1 MYMTAK
7 QRRTLKAVFAIPTR
21 ANVRFS
27 DVAALIVALGGE
39 VREGAGSRV
48 AFELK
53 GRRLYVHRPHPGRE
67 AKRYQVE
74 EVREFLRSLEIQP

>member
-1 MYMTAK
+1 MTAK
-7 QRRTLKAVFAIPTR
+7 RHRTLTAVFAISTR

-39 VREGAGSRV
+39 VRQGAGSRV
-48 AFELK
+48 VFELK
-53 GRRLYVHRPHPGRE
+53 GRRLYLHRPHPGHE

-74 EVREFLRSLEIQP
+74 EVRELLRSLEIRR

>member
-1 MYMTAK
+1 MNVK
-7 QRRTLKAVFAIPTR
+7 QRRTLTALFAIPTR
-21 ANVRFS
+21 AKVRFA
-27 DVAALIVALGGE
+27 DIAALIVALGGE

-53 GRRLYVHRPHPGRE
+53 GKRVYLHRPHPGRE

-74 EVREFLRSLEIQP
+74 ELREFLRSLEIQP

>member
-1 MYMTAK
+1 MNVK
-7 QRRTLKAVFAIPTR
+7 HRRTVKALSAVSTR
-21 ANVRFS
+21 SNVRFS
-27 DVAALIVALGGE
+27 DIAALIIALGGE

-53 GRRLYVHRPHPGRE
+53 GRRLYLHRPHPGHE

-74 EVREFLRSLEIQP
+74 EVREFLRALEIQP

>member
-1 MYMTAK
+1 MNVK
-7 QRRTLKAVFAIPTR
+7 QRRTLEALYAIPTR
-21 ANVRFS
+21 PNVRFS

-39 VREGAGSRV
+39 VREGSGSRV

-53 GRRLYVHRPHPGRE
+53 GKRVYLHRPHPGRE

>member
-1 MYMTAK
+1 MNVK
-7 QRRTLKAVFAIPTR
+7 QRRTLTALFAIPTR
-21 ANVRFS
+21 AKVRFA
-27 DVAALIVALGGE
+27 DIAALIVALGGE

-53 GRRLYVHRPHPGRE
+53 GKRVYLHRPHSGRE

-74 EVREFLRSLEIQP
+74 AVREFLRLLEIQP

>member
-1 MYMTAK
+1 MNVK
-7 QRRTLKAVFAIPTR
+7 QRRTLTALFAVPTR
-21 ANVRFS
+21 AKVRFA

-53 GRRLYVHRPHPGRE
+53 GKRVYLHRPHPGRE

-74 EVREFLRSLEIQP
+74 EVREFLRSLEIRP

>member
-1 MYMTAK
+1 
-7 QRRTLKAVFAIPTR
+7 
-21 ANVRFS
+21 VRFA
-27 DVAALIVALGGE
+27 DIATLIVALGGE
-39 VREGAGSRV
+39 IREGAGSRV

-53 GRRLYVHRPHPGRE
+53 GKRVYLHRPHPGRE

>member
-1 MYMTAK
+1 MNVK
-7 QRRTLKAVFAIPTR
+7 QRRTFTALFAIPTR
-21 ANVRFS
+21 AKVRFA
-27 DVAALIVALGGE
+27 DIAALIVALGGE
-39 VREGAGSRV
+39 IREGAGSRV

-53 GRRLYVHRPHPGRE
+53 GKRVYLHRPHPGRE

>member
-1 MYMTAK
+1 MNAK
-7 QRRTLKAVFAIPTR
+7 QRRTLRALFTTPTR

-27 DVAALIVALGGE
+27 DIEALIVALGGE
-39 VREGAGSRV
+39 IREGGGSRV

-53 GRRLYVHRPHPGRE
+53 GRRAYLHRPHPGRE

>member
-1 MYMTAK
+1 MNVK
-7 QRRTLKAVFAIPTR
+7 QRRTLTALFAIPTR
-21 ANVRFS
+21 AKVRFA
-27 DVAALIVALGGE
+27 DIATLIVALGGE
-39 VREGAGSRV
+39 IREGAGSRV

-53 GRRLYVHRPHPGRE
+53 GKRVYLHRPHPGRE

>member
-1 MYMTAK
+1 MNVK
-7 QRRTLKAVFAIPTR
+7 QRRTLTAVFAIPTR
-21 ANVRFS
+21 AKVRFA
-27 DVAALIVALGGE
+27 DIAALIVALGGE

-53 GRRLYVHRPHPGRE
+53 GKRVYLHRPHPGRE

-74 EVREFLRSLEIQP
+74 AVREFLRSLEIQP

>member
-1 MYMTAK
+1 MNVK
-7 QRRTLKAVFAIPTR
+7 QRRTLTALFAIPTR
-21 ANVRFS
+21 AKVRFA
-27 DVAALIVALGGE
+27 DIAALIVALGGE

-53 GRRLYVHRPHPGRE
+53 GKRVYLHRPHPGRE

-74 EVREFLRSLEIQP
+74 EVREFLRLLEIQP

>member
-1 MYMTAK
+1 
-7 QRRTLKAVFAIPTR
+7 
-21 ANVRFS
+21 VRFS
-27 DVAALIVALGGE
+27 EVAALIVALGGE
-39 VREGAGSRV
+39 VREGAASRV

-53 GRRLYVHRPHPGRE
+53 GKRVYLQRPHPGHA

>member
-1 MYMTAK
+1 MNATH
-7 QRRTLKAVFAIPTR
+7 RRTVKALFAVATR
-21 ANVRFS
+21 SNVRFS
-27 DVAALIVALGGE
+27 DMAALIVALGGE

-53 GRRLYVHRPHPGRE
+53 GRRVYLHRPHPGRE

-74 EVREFLRSLEIQP
+74 EVREFLRSLEIRP

>member
-1 MYMTAK
+1 MNVK
-7 QRRTLKAVFAIPTR
+7 QRRTLTAVFAVPTR
-21 ANVRFS
+21 AKVRFA
-27 DVAALIVALGGE
+27 DIAALIAALGGE
-39 VREGAGSRV
+39 IREGAGSRV

-53 GRRLYVHRPHPGRE
+53 GKRVYLHRPHPGRE

>member
-1 MYMTAK
+1 MNVK
-7 QRRTLKAVFAIPTR
+7 QRRTLAALFAIPTR
-21 ANVRFS
+21 AKVRFA

-53 GRRLYVHRPHPGRE
+53 GKRIYLHRPHPGRE

-74 EVREFLRSLEIQP
+74 EVREFLRSLEIRP